1 MRPMNMTSPIRTTAG
16 ALALAAAF
24 SVALPA
30 NPLAAQEGGTSSG
43 NPDLA
48 EGAEMLS
55 EGFKKL
61 FRGLLD
67 ELEPAGDAAEQG
79 WNDLVDW
86 LGDLSAYEAPEQLP
100 NGDILIRR
108 KEPLTPG
115 TGVTEPPVKGR

>member
-1 MRPMNMTSPIRTTAG
+1 MKAMIMTSHTRRIAG
-16 ALALAAAF
+16 ACALAIALAA
-24 SVALPA
+24 S
-30 NPLAAQEGGTSSG
+30 PLAAQEDGTRSG

-67 ELEPAGDAAEQG
+67 ELEPAGEAAEQG

-108 KEPLTPG
+108 KDPLTPG
-115 TGVTEPPVKGR
+115 TDL